1 VPMAATRPT
10 VQGRPTWLKMALA
23 LGVGAVAAVVLVVG
37 SQLLRMDNGPSG
49 VVRNPVVDLSGIPQ
63 QGTVLGDPAA
73 KVRLIEYAD
82 QQCPGCRYYTLNVFP
97 SIVREYVRPGKVKV
111 EYRGFPFI
119 GPDSVTGLRFLL
131 AAAKQNRLWQLQ
143 EALYRYQGKENSGW
157 ITDDLVRQLAS
168 KIPGLDVMKLL
179 AYAQSA
185 AITKEAAGAEQKSG
199 NEMSRFVS
207 TLQTPTFLIQI
218 DGQQPY
224 YVNVGFDVGEF
235 RAALDDALKG

>member
-1 VPMAATRPT
+1 MAASRPT

-23 LGVGAVAAVVLVVG
+23 LGVGAAAAVVLVVG
-37 SQLLRMDNGPSG
+37 SQVLRKDKGPSG
-49 VVRNPVVDLSGIPQ
+49 VVKNPVVDLSGIPQ
-63 QGTVLGDPAA
+63 HGAVLGDPAA
-73 KVRLIEYAD
+73 KVTLIEYAD

-97 SIVREYVRPGKVKV
+97 SIVRKYVRPGKVKI

-157 ITDDLVRQLAS
+157 ITADLVRQLAS
-168 KIPGLDVMKLL
+168 KIRGLDVDKLF
-179 AYAQSA
+179 ADAQSA
-185 AITKEAAGAEQKSG
+185 AITKEAAGAEEKSG
-199 NEMSRFVS
+199 NEMSRYES

-218 DGQQPY
+218 DGQRPY
-224 YVNVGFDVGEF
+224 YVNVAFDVGQF
-235 RAALDDALKG
+235 HAALDDALEG